1 MQKESS
7 RNIIQNRAPFNLR
20 LTSRTCAG
28 LQSMVKSEFALWA
41 RALMPEIYAKLPP
54 LRESQEK
61 GAPFRSYGTK

>member
-1 MQKESS
+1 
-7 RNIIQNRAPFNLR
+7 
-20 LTSRTCAG
+20 
-28 LQSMVKSEFALWA
+28 MVKSEFALWA